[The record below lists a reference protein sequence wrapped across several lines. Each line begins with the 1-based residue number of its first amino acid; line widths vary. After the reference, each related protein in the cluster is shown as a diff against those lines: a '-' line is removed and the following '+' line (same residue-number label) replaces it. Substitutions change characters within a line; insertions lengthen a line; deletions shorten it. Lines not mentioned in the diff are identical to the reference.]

1 MFNWELSFGGMR
13 CRKINEAKLILCR
26 IAIAEEGK
34 PYRKDITP
42 QYHTFLTNMKAA
54 IGRHV
59 NATSR
64 KRVEIQAYRLSE
76 KEKKNISR
84 LEFVSI

>member
-1 MFNWELSFGGMR
+1 
-13 CRKINEAKLILCR
+13 
-26 IAIAEEGK
+26 
-34 PYRKDITP
+34 
-42 QYHTFLTNMKAA
+42 MKAA

-76 KEKKNISR
+76 KEKNIFR
-84 LEFVSI
+84 DENVSQN